1 MYVLFVKY
9 VFLLLSKSWF
19 IIDVK
24 LLIVRWINKD
34 NILVVRWS
42 NWDNMLVKEKWN
54 MKLLFIFL

>member
-42 NWDNMLVKEKWN
+42 NWDNMLVKE
-54 MKLLFIFL
+54 